1 MFNVMVDRVK
11 SNLKLLRVVRMLMR
25 SKYEFTR
32 IQLKAGRLSK
42 NCAVFVMD
50 EAGGAQLLVS
60 CYWLLPTSGVQINN
74 PNADLKTL

>member
-32 IQLKAGRLSK
+32 IQLKARRLSK

-50 EAGGAQLLVS
+50 EAGGVQLLVS
-60 CYWLLPTSGVQINN
+60 GY
-74 PNADLKTL
+74 